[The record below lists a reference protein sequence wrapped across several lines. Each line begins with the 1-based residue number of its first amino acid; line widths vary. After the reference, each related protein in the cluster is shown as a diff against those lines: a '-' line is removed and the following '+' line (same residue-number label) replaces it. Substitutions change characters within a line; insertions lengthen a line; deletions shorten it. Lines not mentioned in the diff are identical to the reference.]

1 MKKINFIIPS
11 IIILIIIKNK
21 YKYKYKKNIINKIS
35 IQTQTNLT
43 MESIKMLEL
52 FKENLLDAYNNDYN

>member
-11 IIILIIIKNK
+11 IIILLIIKNK
-21 YKYKYKKNIINKIS
+21 YKNNIINKIS

-43 MESIKMLEL
+43 IESINMLEL
-52 FKENLLDAYNNDYN
+52 FKEDLLDAYNNNNNNS

>member
-11 IIILIIIKNK
+11 IIILLIIKNK
-21 YKYKYKKNIINKIS
+21 YKNNIINKIS

-43 MESIKMLEL
+43 MESINMLEL
-52 FKENLLDAYNNDYN
+52 FKEDLLDAYNNNNN

>member
-11 IIILIIIKNK
+11 IIILLIIKNK
-21 YKYKYKKNIINKIS
+21 YKNNIINKIS

-43 MESIKMLEL
+43 MESINMLEL
-52 FKENLLDAYNNDYN
+52 FKEDLLDAYNNNNNN